1 MIVNVDTMKTL
12 ESNSGISSLE
22 LMEKVGILLCEEIK
36 KHLSKKDKILL
47 LVGKG
52 NNGGDALVLARL
64 LSEDYECKVC
74 LVEEEVKTEEA
85 KKNLK
90 KVKKEIIIDNKDI
103 GKEIDAATVII
114 DGVYGFSYH
123 GDLNHSVKTIFDLVN
138 KSNAKVYS
146 IDINSGAEA
155 DTAFHSPST
164 IISDITY
171 VLDAYKPV
179 HKLRKEHHL
188 FKETVLIPLDLP
200 HDIYTN
206 YLEMNEDFFFQN
218 FPKKNESDYKGT
230 YGKSLIAGGCFGM
243 AGALSLNITGAR
255 SVGASYID
263 VALPE
268 SIYPI
273 VAGKHTT
280 AIYHPFGVHT
290 SEEVI
295 EPLIKQSKAIL
306 FGSGAVRMDRKL
318 QCMDLILQESEV
330 PVVLDAEALRLLHQN
345 TYILQFVKCPL
356 ILTPHISEFAGM
368 VNTDMHTINDHRLE
382 YATKFAKEHGLYL
395 VLKGSNTIVA
405 SPKGEIYI
413 NEAGNQALAQAGS
426 GDLLAGIIL
435 AMLTFVH
442 DIFKATSM
450 AVWLHGHLADLGIQ
464 KHSKQVFSLESF
476 PEIADEF
483 FKTNGY

>member
-1 MIVNVDTMKTL
+1 MIVDVNTMKTL
-12 ESNSGISSLE
+12 EKDSNFSSLE
-22 LMEKVGILLCEEIK
+22 LMEKVGTLLFVEIEK
-36 KHLSKKDKILL
+36 KIDKKTKVLL

-64 LSEDYECKVC
+64 LKDYNYKIC
-74 LVEEEVKTEEA
+74 LVEEEVTSKEA
-85 KKNLK
+85 KENLK
-90 KVKKEIIIDNKDI
+90 KIDKSKIIDHKDI
-103 GKEIDAATVII
+103 SDEIDKAEVIV

-123 GDLNHSVKTIFDLVN
+123 GDLKHDVKTIFDLVN
-138 KSNAKVYS
+138 KSKANVYS

-155 DTAFHSPST
+155 DTGYFAPSA
-164 IISDITY
+164 IRSDITY
-171 VLDAYKPV
+171 AIGAYKPI

-188 FKETVLIPLDLP
+188 FKEVILLPLDLP
-200 HDIYTN
+200 KIKSN
-206 YLEMNEDFFFQN
+206 YLEMNEDIFFEH
-218 FPKKNESDYKGT
+218 FPKKKESDYKGS

-273 VAGKHTT
+273 VSMKHTT
-280 AIYHPFGVHT
+280 AVFHPFGVHT

-295 EPLIKQSKAIL
+295 GPLIKPSKAIL

-318 QCMDLILQESEV
+318 QCMDLILQNSEV

-345 TYILQFVKCPL
+345 TYILKFVHCPL

-368 VNTDMHTINDHRLE
+368 VNVDMQTINDHKIE
-382 YATKFAKEHGLYL
+382 YATKFAKEHKLYI

-405 SPKGEIYI
+405 SPDGQIYI

-435 AMLTFVH
+435 AMLTFVN
-442 DIFKATSM
+442 DIFLAVSM
-450 AVWLHGHLADLGIQ
+450 GVWFHGHMADLGSL
-464 KHSKQVFSLESF
+464 KYSKQTFSLENF
-476 PEIADEF
+476 PLIADEF
-483 FKTNGY
+483 FKSHGY